1 MSHDTIKPSFERND
15 DRGFFQEVLN
25 DGHWENLIRGRMNT
39 GAVIG
44 NHYHKKTIIFF
55 YLTSG
60 SVRIK
65 TVNVENGSRDD
76 FALQANQGVL
86 LRVNE
91 SHAIRFLEDSEFI
104 MLKSLRYDSADPDTY
119 TFPVED

>member
-1 MSHDTIKPSFERND
+1 MTDIGKT
-15 DRGFFQEVLN
+15 
-25 DGHWENLIRGRMNT
+25 LIRGRMNP

-60 SVRIK
+60 SVRVK
-65 TVNVENGSRDD
+65 TVNVENGLRDD

-86 LRVNE
+86 LSVNE

-104 MLKSLRYDSADPDTY
+104 MLKSLRYDSTDPDT
-119 TFPVED
+119 

>member
-1 MSHDTIKPSFERND
+1 MSHDTVKPSFERND
-15 DRGFFQEVLN
+15 DRGFFQEILN
-25 DGHWENLIRGRMNT
+25 DGHWENLIRGRMNP

-60 SVRIK
+60 SVRVK
-65 TVNVENGSRDD
+65 TVNVENGLRDD

-86 LRVNE
+86 LSVNE

-104 MLKSLRYDSADPDTY
+104 MLKSLRYDSTDPDTY
-119 TFPVED
+119 SFPVED